1 MYYHVQRGVQH
12 DLTERIGKIIL
23 VVLGLIIGVSL
34 GLYVAA
40 KTLPLPTVTN
50 NNFYRTP

>member
-1 MYYHVQRGVQH
+1 MYYKVHRGVQH
-12 DLTERIGKIIL
+12 DLTETIGKVVLI
-23 VVLGLIIGVSL
+23 VLGLIIGVSL